1 MRGRLST
8 VPDTFLVNL
17 ATNICVHGQA
27 RVLGEMSYIATS
39 KAIVG
44 KDKMFL
50 ELDLNLPHLY

>member
-1 MRGRLST
+1 

-27 RVLGEMSYIATS
+27 RVLGEMSYIVTS

-50 ELDLNLPHLY
+50 ELDLNLPICTS